1 MKFAKADV
9 LMVLYK
15 QGDFKMKEI
24 VEFLKD
30 IFMMKESRDRRIG
43 LSQFKAVNNV
53 EKVQANVFKPK
64 EVKLS
69 DLMRKSV

>member
-1 MKFAKADV
+1 
-9 LMVLYK
+9 
-15 QGDFKMKEI
+15 MKEI

-43 LSQFKAVNNV
+43 LSQFKAVSNV